1 MCSSCSRCWNQTREW
16 ILLGTP
22 NMRFNKPVDSAN
34 CTCII
39 LEWNIYSQE
48 TSRLCSYLASV
59 IPPLFHKLAT
69 WSSVDTIHRAFCL
82 EGQTGKWQWHPAPCS
97 IVGPV
102 ASRGRFT
109 SLFAGLSRDDCHG
122 SSSDFLLK
130 KQELELITSKN
141 SYIWYRG
148 ILGAIIKPSPKSI
161 FSKSAFNYEPLHDKT
176 RSSHRLDVDAHI

>member
-1 MCSSCSRCWNQTREW
+1 M
-16 ILLGTP
+16 
-22 NMRFNKPVDSAN
+22 
-34 CTCII
+34 
-39 LEWNIYSQE
+39 
-48 TSRLCSYLASV
+48 
-59 IPPLFHKLAT
+59 
-69 WSSVDTIHRAFCL
+69 
-82 EGQTGKWQWHPAPCS
+82 
-97 IVGPV
+97 